1 MLIWKNKENSTFMV
15 SLKKT
20 VLAYRYI
27 DTMVKKMWLNVEIW
41 VKDIRKLFA
50 LFLQLLYKSVIIS
63 LKNQNDNSVLSK
75 IPNSCTWIT
84 YYKVIFTNTSL
95 WRKWQV
101 WRGCS
106 IFKFWKFIINSHCN
120 WEKPE
125 IWQHNGY
132 LT

>member
-1 MLIWKNKENSTFMV
+1 MLIWKSKENSTFMV

-41 VKDIRKLFA
+41 VKHIRKLFA

-75 IPNSCTWIT
+75 IPHSCTWIT

-101 WRGCS
+101 WKGCF
-106 IFKFWKFIINSHCN
+106 IFKIWKFIINSHCN

-132 LT
+132 LI

>member
-1 MLIWKNKENSTFMV
+1 MLIWKSKENSTFMV

-27 DTMVKKMWLNVEIW
+27 DTMVKKMWLNMEIW

-75 IPNSCTWIT
+75 IPHRCTWIT

-101 WRGCS
+101 WKGCF
-106 IFKFWKFIINSHCN
+106 IFKIWKFIINSHCN

>member
-1 MLIWKNKENSTFMV
+1 MLIWKSKENSTFMV

-75 IPNSCTWIT
+75 IPHSCTWIT
-84 YYKVIFTNTSL
+84 YYKVIFKFCDKIFGHIYHLLHNSL
-95 WRKWQV
+95 FLM
-101 WRGCS
+101 S
-106 IFKFWKFIINSHCN
+106 ILHLLFLCFSIPSLF
-120 WEKPE
+120 
-125 IWQHNGY
+125 
-132 LT
+132 L